1 MTKYSLSIT
10 FLCIVYNLN
19 AQQYAADSTFAKAG
33 TDYAKQLYF
42 AQRGEELAI
51 YKGVHHVGYPA
62 SIEGHAYFQS
72 PDWQKGSVL
81 YDGIL
86 YENIIMKYD
95 LYKDQLLVTP
105 QEQGRMFIGLF
116 SPRVAKFSFS
126 GYNFIRIDISDEKT
140 SPAPGFYLH
149 LASGKLSVLAKRTK
163 IISERIEGRTFL
175 QKFDETVKYYLLKN
189 GIYYYIKNK
198 KDIQAVIKD
207 EKRDVQQFLS
217 KNKLSYRK
225 NREQTLIAIAEFYNQ
240 TSH

>member
-1 MTKYSLSIT
+1 MAKYNLAFI
-10 FLCIVYNLN
+10 FLFTVYNLN
-19 AQQYAADSTFAKAG
+19 AQQYAADSTSAKAG

-51 YKGVHHVGYPA
+51 YKGVHHVGYLA

-81 YDGIL
+81 YDNIL

-126 GYNFIRIDISDEKT
+126 GLNFIRIDISEEKT
-140 SPAPGFYLH
+140 SPAPWVLSSIGFW
-149 LASGKLSVLAKRTK
+149 
-163 IISERIEGRTFL
+163 
-175 QKFDETVKYYLLKN
+175 
-189 GIYYYIKNK
+189 
-198 KDIQAVIKD
+198 
-207 EKRDVQQFLS
+207 
-217 KNKLSYRK
+217 
-225 NREQTLIAIAEFYNQ
+225 
-240 TSH
+240 